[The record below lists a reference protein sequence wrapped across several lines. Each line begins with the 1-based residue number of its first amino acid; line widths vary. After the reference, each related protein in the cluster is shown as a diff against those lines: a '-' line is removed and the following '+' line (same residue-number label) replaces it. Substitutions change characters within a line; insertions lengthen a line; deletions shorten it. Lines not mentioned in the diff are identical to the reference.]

1 VSSELSAPLATCSIP
16 NNQQQLTGEE
26 YSMKVRA
33 FFVAIVVCF
42 AVALVASIP
51 SQKVLSQN
59 PTPPG
64 VKALPAG
71 FTIPPPDVP
80 CILPGNRLDLQCFVN
95 NDPDAIRIRAEEAGL
110 EAQALAAAQSGT
122 LDPFHQVETLGQL
135 EIFDPN
141 LSVNNNLACSYCHD
155 PAAGYGNGSSVLSVF
170 TGGSNLGSVPITVHG
185 AYPNARIAKR
195 NPQSYV
201 YSPYFPPLQYN
212 ITQGDFYGGN
222 FWDARATGYRLQN
235 SAAEQGQDPPVD
247 PEEMANPDTACVVWK
262 LSLSKYKFFF
272 EQVWGTGSLD
282 ITWPSDVT
290 TVCSTPKGAANFG
303 TNATPLNLSPSDRT
317 RANQAYDEFGQAIAA
332 YEISSSVSPFTSKF
346 DAYLAGS
353 ASLTS
358 QEKRGYDLFRGRA
371 QCNTCHLDGRS
382 NMASGADTGV
392 ATSVAPMFTDF
403 TYNNIGLPRNVI
415 LPWYSE
421 DTPDQWGFTGNP
433 LGPGFTD
440 EGVGLFLDGYYGA
453 PPNLTW
459 GQHLPFFE
467 GKFQTSTVRN
477 VGKVPYPG
485 FVKAYMHNG
494 YLLSLKEVVHFYNTR
509 DVYAQ
514 PVLSGQCP
522 AGTVEKVTCWPMP
535 EDPNNENMTIGHL
548 GLSSAE
554 EDDLVA
560 FLQTLTDGVVPS
572 TSASSNTP
580 ASAARK
586 PATPPKH

>member
-1 VSSELSAPLATCSIP
+1 MRIRV
-16 NNQQQLTGEE
+16 
-26 YSMKVRA
+26 
-33 FFVAIVVCF
+33 FVAAIIVCC
-42 AVALVASIP
+42 AITLASSIN
-51 SQKVLSQN
+51 SQEGVLAN
-59 PTPPG
+59 PARPG
-64 VKALPAG
+64 VKSLPAA
-71 FTIPPPDVP
+71 FTIPPQDVP
-80 CILPGNRLDLQCFVN
+80 CILSGNRLNLQCIIK
-95 NDPDAIRIRAEEAGL
+95 NDPDAMRVRAEEAGL
-110 EAQALAAAQSGT
+110 EAQALAVAQSGT
-122 LDPFHQVETLGQL
+122 LDPFHQVETLGKL

-155 PAAGYGNGSSVLSVF
+155 PAAGYGNGVSILSVF
-170 TGGSNLGSVPITVHG
+170 TGGSNPGSVPITVAH
-185 AYPNARIAKR
+185 AYPDNRIAKR

-262 LSLSKYKFFF
+262 LSLSKYKSFF

-282 ITWPSDVT
+282 IAWPSDVA
-290 TVCSTPKGAANFG
+290 TVCSTPKGAAIFG
-303 TNATPLNLSPSDRT
+303 TNTTPLSLSDSDRT
-317 RANQAYDEFGQAIAA
+317 RANQAFDEFGQAIAA

-346 DAYLAGS
+346 DAYLAGNS
-353 ASLTS
+353 SLTE
-358 QEKRGYDLFRGRA
+358 QEERGYDLFSGKA

-382 NMASGADTGV
+382 NTARAADTGK
-392 ATSVAPMFTDF
+392 ATNVAPMFSDF
-403 TYNNIGLPRNVI
+403 TYNNLGLPRNVI

-421 DTPDQWGFTGNP
+421 DTPDQVGFTGNP

-453 PPNLTW
+453 SPNLTW
-459 GQHLPFFE
+459 GQYLPFFE
-467 GKFQTSTVRN
+467 GKFQTSTTRN
-477 VGKVPYPG
+477 VGQVPYPG

-514 PVLSGQCP
+514 PVLSGNCP
-522 AGTVEKVTCWPMP
+522 PGTVEKVTCWPMP
-535 EDPNNENMTIGHL
+535 EDPNNENMTIGRL

-560 FLQTLTDGVVPS
+560 FLQTLTDGFVQLSAS
-572 TSASSNTP
+572 TSTP
-580 ASAARK
+580 ASLARK
-586 PATPPKH
+586 PATPPKR